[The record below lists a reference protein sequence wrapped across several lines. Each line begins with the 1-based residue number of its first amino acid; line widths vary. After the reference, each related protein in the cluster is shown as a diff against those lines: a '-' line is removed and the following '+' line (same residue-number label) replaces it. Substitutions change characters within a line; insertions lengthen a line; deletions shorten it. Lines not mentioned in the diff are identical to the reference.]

1 MEDKSTDE
9 SQYDDDNF
17 NMEIWQQVCVTP
29 QKYLSDVPAGKGLTS
44 ISATYQ
50 LRRATEL
57 FGPYGSGWGIDDLKV
72 DVVDG
77 LPVMRKGEVVTTK
90 TAIMSGTF
98 WYEWEGEKCQ
108 FPVIADRPFKPGE
121 FVMKSLLTELQSKG
135 LSKLGFSADVYSKSR
150 EDHDFAQFA
159 RVADAAEARKE
170 RKMQITFRGQAIRDM
185 IPVSTADELHK
196 ILQRLDQ
203 WLEDGEIEHDD
214 YSNLMLAITE
224 RLEILSRSKDSDES
238 HAS

>member
-1 MEDKSTDE
+1 MMAEKSTDE
-9 SQYDDDNF
+9 WK
-17 NMEIWQQVCVTP
+17 MEIWNQVCVTP
-29 QKYLSDVPAGKGLTS
+29 QKYLSEVPAGKGLTS

-57 FGPYGSGWGIDDLKV
+57 FGPYGEGWGIDNLTWE
-72 DVVDG
+72 VVDG
-77 LPVMRKGEVVTTK
+77 LPVVRKGEVITNK
-90 TAIMSGTF
+90 TVILGGLF
-98 WYEWEGEKCQ
+98 WYVRDGERHQ
-108 FPVIADRPFKPGE
+108 FPVVADRPFKPGE

-159 RVADAAEARKE
+159 RVADAAESRKE
-170 RKMQITFRGQAIRDM
+170 RAFQVTYRGKAIEEM
-185 IPVSTADELHK
+185 IPHSTVDELHK

-203 WLEDGEIEHDD
+203 WHDDGEIEHDD

-224 RLEILSRSKDSDES
+224 RLEVLSRSKDSDES

>member
-9 SQYDDDNF
+9 AK
-17 NMEIWQQVCVTP
+17 MEIWNQVCVTP

-44 ISATYQ
+44 ISATFQ
-50 LRRATEL
+50 LRRATEI
-57 FGPYGSGWGIDDLKV
+57 FGPYGSGWGIDDLTWEV
-72 DVVDG
+72 IDG
-77 LPVMRKGEVVTTK
+77 LPVMRKGEVVTSK
-90 TAIMSGTF
+90 TVILGGIF
-98 WYEWEGEKCQ
+98 WYVRDGERRQ
-108 FPVIADRPFKPGE
+108 FPIIADRPFKPGE

-150 EDHDFAQFA
+150 DDHDFAQFA

-185 IPVSTADELHK
+185 IPVSTTEELHK

-214 YSNLMLAITE
+214 YSSLMLIITE
-224 RLEILSRSKDSDES
+224 RLEILSRSKESDES
-238 HAS
+238 SAS

>member
-1 MEDKSTDE
+1 MEDDCTDE
-9 SQYDDDNF
+9 A
-17 NMEIWQQVCVTP
+17 NMELWGMVAVTP
-29 QKYLSDVPAGKGLTS
+29 SKYLADIPAGKGLTS

-50 LRRATEL
+50 LRRATEI
-57 FGPYGSGWGIDDLKV
+57 FGPYGQGWGIDDLTWE
-72 DVVDG
+72 VVDG

-90 TAIMSGTF
+90 TVILGGVF

-185 IPVSTADELHK
+185 IPVSTTEELHK

-214 YSNLMLAITE
+214 YSSLMLIITE
-224 RLEILSRSKDSDES
+224 RLEILSRSKESDES
-238 HAS
+238 SAS

>member
-1 MEDKSTDE
+1 MTDE
-9 SQYDDDNF
+9 AKRDDDNF

-29 QKYLSDVPAGKGLTS
+29 QKYMTDIPAGKGLTS

-50 LRRATEL
+50 LRRATEI
-57 FGPYGSGWGIDDLKV
+57 FGPYGYGWGIDDLKV
-72 DVVDG
+72 DIVDG
-77 LPVMRKGEVVTTK
+77 LPVTRKGEVVTTK

-98 WYEWEGEKCQ
+98 WYIWDGGHKYSFQ
-108 FPVIADRPFKPGE
+108 VIADRPFKPGE

-135 LSKLGFSADVYSKSR
+135 LSKLGFSADVYAKSR

-170 RKMQITFRGQAIRDM
+170 RQMQITFRGQAIRDM
-185 IPVSTADELHK
+185 IPVSTADELDK
-196 ILQRLDQ
+196 ILLRLDQ
-203 WLEDGEIEHDD
+203 WLEDGEIEHED

-224 RLEILSRSKDSDES
+224 RLEIISRSKDSDES